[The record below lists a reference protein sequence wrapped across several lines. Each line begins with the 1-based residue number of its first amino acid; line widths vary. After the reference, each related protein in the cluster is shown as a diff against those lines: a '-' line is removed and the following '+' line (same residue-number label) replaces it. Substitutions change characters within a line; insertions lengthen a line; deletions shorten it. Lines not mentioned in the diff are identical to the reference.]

1 MRKMSLS
8 FRFWKRTIDIALSII
23 VMLVLLPFMPVIIY
37 KIKRQSP
44 GPIFFKQERTGLD
57 GKPFKMW
64 KFRTMHVNKEADTKQ
79 ATVNDPRKFPF
90 GQFLRRTTLDE
101 MPQLIN
107 ILKGEMSVVGPRPH
121 MLAHTKYYAE
131 LLPDFMER
139 HTVKPGVTG
148 LAQATGWRGDTPEL
162 WIMEERLRR
171 DLFYIRHRS
180 IKLDL
185 IIIYHSLGQFTHP
198 VERAH

>member
-1 MRKMSLS
+1 MPLS

-23 VMLVLLPFMPVIIY
+23 VMLVLLPFLPIIVY

-44 GPIFFKQERTGLD
+44 GPIFFKQERTGLN
-57 GKPFKMW
+57 GKPFKMY

-79 ATVNDPRKFPF
+79 ATVDDPRKFPF

-107 ILKGEMSVVGPRPH
+107 IMKGEMSVVGPRPH

-131 LLPDFMER
+131 RIPNFMER

>member
-1 MRKMSLS
+1 MRKMPLS
-8 FRFWKRTIDIALSII
+8 YRFFKRTIDIVLSII
-23 VMLVLLPFMPVIIY
+23 VFLVLLPFLPVIAIVMKY
-37 KIKRQSP
+37 QSP
-44 GPIFFKQERTGLD
+44 GPLLFSQERTGLN
-57 GKPFKMW
+57 GKPFRMY

-79 ATVNDPRKFPF
+79 AQRDDPRKFPF

-121 MLAHTKYYAE
+121 MLVHTKYYAE
-131 LLPDFMER
+131 HIPDFMER
-139 HTVKPGVTG
+139 HKVKPGVTG

-162 WIMEERLRR
+162 WIMEERVRR

-185 IIIYHSLGQFTHP
+185 IIIYHSLGQFVKP

>member
-1 MRKMSLS
+1 MSLS

-23 VMLVLLPFMPVIIY
+23 VFLVLLPFLPVIVY

-44 GPIFFKQERTGLD
+44 GPIFFKQERTGLN
-57 GKPFKMW
+57 GKPFKMY
-64 KFRTMHVNKEADTKQ
+64 KFRTMHVNNEADTKQ

-121 MLAHTKYYAE
+121 MLMHTKYYAE
-131 LLPDFMER
+131 QIPNFMER

-162 WIMEERLRR
+162 WIMEERVRR
-171 DLFYIRHRS
+171 DLYYIRHRS

>member
-1 MRKMSLS
+1 MPLS
-8 FRFWKRTIDIALSII
+8 FRFWKRTIDIVLSLI
-23 VMLVLLPFMPVIIY
+23 VFLVLLPFLPIIIY

-44 GPIFFKQERTGLD
+44 GPLLFSQERTGLN
-57 GKPFKMW
+57 GKPFRMY

-79 ATVNDPRKFPF
+79 AQRDDPRKFPF

-131 LLPDFMER
+131 QIPNFMER
-139 HTVKPGVTG
+139 HKVKPGVTG

>member
-1 MRKMSLS
+1 M
-8 FRFWKRTIDIALSII
+8 
-23 VMLVLLPFMPVIIY
+23 
-37 KIKRQSP
+37 KRQSP
-44 GPIFFKQERTGLD
+44 GPLLFTQERTGLN
-57 GKPFKMW
+57 GKPFKMY

-79 ATVNDPRKFPF
+79 AERDDPRKFPF

-121 MLAHTKYYAE
+121 MLVHTKYYAE
-131 LLPDFMER
+131 RIPNFMER

-171 DLFYIRHRS
+171 DLFYIRHQS

-185 IIIYHSLGQFTHP
+185 AIIYHSLGQFTHP

>member
-1 MRKMSLS
+1 MREMSLS

-23 VMLVLLPFMPVIIY
+23 VMLVLLPFLPVIVY

-44 GPIFFKQERTGLD
+44 GPIFFKQERTGLN
-57 GKPFKMW
+57 GKSFKMY
-64 KFRTMHVNKEADTKQ
+64 KFRTMHVNNESDTKQ
-79 ATVNDPRKFPF
+79 ATVDDPRKFPF

-131 LLPDFMER
+131 QLPNFMER

-171 DLFYIRHRS
+171 DLYYIRHRS

>member
-1 MRKMSLS
+1 MKNTSLS
-8 FRFWKRTIDIALSII
+8 YRIFKRVIDIALSII
-23 VMLVLLPFMPVIIY
+23 VFLVLLPFIPIIAY
-37 KIKRQSP
+37 KMKRQSP
-44 GPIFFKQERTGLD
+44 GPLLFTQERTGLN
-57 GKPFKMW
+57 GKPFRMY
-64 KFRTMHVNKEADTKQ
+64 KFRTMHVNKDADTKQ
-79 ATVNDPRKFPF
+79 AERDDPRKFPF

-121 MLAHTKYYAE
+121 MLVHTKYYAE
-131 LLPDFMER
+131 RIPNFMER
-139 HTVKPGVTG
+139 HQVKPGVTG

-171 DLFYIRHRS
+171 DLFYIRHQS

-185 IIIYHSLGQFTHP
+185 AIIYHSLRQFTHP

>member
-23 VMLVLLPFMPVIIY
+23 VLLVLLPFMPVIIY

-64 KFRTMHVNKEADTKQ
+64 KFRTMHVNNEADTKQ

-131 LLPDFMER
+131 QLPDFMER

-162 WIMEERLRR
+162 WIMKERLRR
-171 DLFYIRHRS
+171 DLYYIRHRS

>member
-1 MRKMSLS
+1 MSLS

-23 VMLVLLPFMPVIIY
+23 VFLVLLPFLPVIVY

-44 GPIFFKQERTGLD
+44 GPIFFKQERTGLN
-57 GKPFKMW
+57 GKPFKMY

-79 ATVNDPRKFPF
+79 ATVDDPRKFPF

-131 LLPDFMER
+131 QLPDFMER
-139 HTVKPGVTG
+139 HKVKPGVTG

-171 DLFYIRHRS
+171 DLYYIRHRS

>member
-1 MRKMSLS
+1 MNNLNWQYRL
-8 FRFWKRTIDIALSII
+8 FKRTIDILLSVI
-23 VMLVLLPFMPVIIY
+23 VFLVLLPFMPIIILM
-37 KIKRQSP
+37 IKWQSP
-44 GPIFFKQERTGLD
+44 GPIFFKQQRTGLN
-57 GKPFKMW
+57 GKPFGMY
-64 KFRTMHVNKEADTKQ
+64 KFRTMHVNKEADTKKE
-79 ATVNDPRKFPF
+79 TVNDPRKFPF

-131 LLPDFMER
+131 RIPNFMER

-162 WIMEERLRR
+162 WMMEERVRR
-171 DLFYIRHRS
+171 DLFYIRHQS
-180 IKLDL
+180 AKLDMA
-185 IIIYHSLGQFTHP
+185 IIIHSLGQFVQP
-198 VERAH
+198 VEGAH

>member
-1 MRKMSLS
+1 M
-8 FRFWKRTIDIALSII
+8 AII
-23 VMLVLLPFMPVIIY
+23 VFLVLLPFFPIIVF
-37 KIKRQSP
+37 KIKWQSP
-44 GPIFFKQERTGLD
+44 GPIFFKQQRTGLN
-57 GKPFKMW
+57 GKPFWMY
-64 KFRTMHVNKEADTKQ
+64 KFRTMHVNDEADTKQ
-79 ATVNDPRKFPF
+79 ATRHDTRKFPF
-90 GQFLRRTTLDE
+90 GKFLRRTTLDE

-131 LLPDFMER
+131 HIPNFMER

-162 WIMEERLRR
+162 WMMEERVRR
-171 DLFYIRHRS
+171 DLFYIRHQS

-185 IIIYHSLGQFTHP
+185 AIIFKSLGQFVQPT
-198 VERAH
+198 EGAH

>member
-1 MRKMSLS
+1 MLYRI
-8 FRFWKRTIDIALSII
+8 FKRTTDIVLSII
-23 VMLVLLPFMPVIIY
+23 VFLVLLPFMPIIIY

-57 GKPFKMW
+57 GKPFKMY
-64 KFRTMHVNKEADTKQ
+64 KFRTMHVNKDADTKQ
-79 ATVNDPRKFPF
+79 AEVNDPRKFPF

-121 MLAHTKYYAE
+121 MLAHTQYYSE
-131 LLPDFMER
+131 RIPGFMER
-139 HTVKPGVTG
+139 HSIKPGVTG
-148 LAQATGWRGDTPEL
+148 LAQVTGWRGDTPEL
-162 WIMEERLRR
+162 WMMEERVRR
-171 DLFYIRHRS
+171 DLWYIKHQS

-185 IIIYHSLGQFTHP
+185 AIIYYSLGQFVQPTEH
-198 VERAH
+198 AH